1 MIKNILITGSD
12 GFIGKNLSLA
22 LEHKFPNIDIYK
34 LNRHNSIDD
43 LKLNLEKIDFIYHL
57 AGSNRPH
64 NKNEFENI
72 NNKFTNRRIIVNIK
86 FTLED
91 FECNKG
97 LNQMPFVF
105 LNKKS
110 LIQRNILQ
118 LLDAT

>member
-43 LKLNLEKIDFIYHL
+43 LRLNLEKIDFIYHL

-72 NNKFTNRRIIVNIK
+72 NNKFTNKLCSIIEESKKRIREYIK
-86 FTLED
+86 QSFII
-91 FECNKG
+91 NAK
-97 LNQMPFVF
+97 NPI
-105 LNKKS
+105 K
-110 LIQRNILQ
+110 
-118 LLDAT
+118 